1 MNQGLVALMG
11 WVFDALVKQSWL
23 QGYRMYVGGASSILG
38 GVILVLDMVAGGHF
52 SNEKAGAA
60 WAAIAFGYT
69 VIGQAG
75 KQDKIAAALKSPG
88 S

>member
-1 MNQGLVALMG
+1 MNQGLVAILG
-11 WVFDALVKQSWL
+11 WTFDTLVKQSWA
-23 QGYRMYVGGASSILG
+23 QGYRMYIGGASSILG

-52 SNEKAGAA
+52 SNEKAAAA

-75 KQDKIAAALKSPG
+75 KQDKIAAALTPPG